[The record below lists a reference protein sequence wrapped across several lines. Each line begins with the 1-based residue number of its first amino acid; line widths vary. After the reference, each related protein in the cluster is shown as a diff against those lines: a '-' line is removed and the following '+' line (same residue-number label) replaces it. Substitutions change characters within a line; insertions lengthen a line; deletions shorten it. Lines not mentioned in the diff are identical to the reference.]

1 MNWMVT
7 INKLDPEQR
16 VVLDNLL
23 KVKSSHWI
31 RGFAGSGKSILLIHS
46 LRETLVTNPQA
57 TACVVAFTHSL
68 KDMLQSGLPD
78 NSRHIPVMT
87 YHEFKSSPR
96 RYDYI
101 FVDEVQDLEPY
112 ILTLLQS
119 SCSKLIMAGDEEQSI
134 YEQRVSPEF
143 IQASTSPSIHSLSI
157 VHRLTEKLRKIV
169 ATILPK
175 SKVHSARQG
184 KPTADVKIT
193 LANASK
199 HEDEMRWVWQN
210 AQRFTRAGDPVCILL
225 SKHRLVQDFIT
236 FVCNETRVGTPSF
249 KGERGQRDYDAC
261 NQHLASKGVILRYL
275 GNSHGSL
282 VESDRERIVYVMTY
296 HSSKGLDFETV
307 FLPGLDENVSIFNRD
322 DEPMERRLF
331 YVAATRSR
339 RNLFISY
346 TGHRPHPFV
355 ASMPHDLLEKMPISG
370 ASAAG
375 ATTQNND
382 DYY

>member
-7 INKLDPEQR
+7 TNKLDPEQR
-16 VVLDNLL
+16 IVLDKLL
-23 KVKSSHWI
+23 KVNNSHWI
-31 RGFAGSGKSILLIHS
+31 RGFAGSGKSIVLIHA
-46 LRETLVTNPQA
+46 LRETMITNPKA

-119 SCSKLIMAGDEEQSI
+119 SCTKLIMAGDEEQSI
-134 YEQRVSPEF
+134 YENRVSPDF
-143 IQASTSPSIHSLSI
+143 IKSTTRPSVHALSI

-175 SKVHSARQG
+175 SNVHTARQG

-199 HEDEMRWVWQN
+199 TENEMRWVWQA
-210 AQRFTRAGDPVCILL
+210 AQRFTRAGDPVCILF

-236 FVCNETRVGTPSF
+236 FVCNESRVGTPSF
-249 KGERGQRDYDAC
+249 KGEKGKKNDYEEC
-261 NQHLASKGVILRYL
+261 NNHLASKGVILRYL
-275 GNSHGSL
+275 GNGHGSL
-282 VESDRERIVYVMTY
+282 VQSDGERIVYVMTY

-307 FLPGLDENVSIFNRD
+307 FLPGLDEKFTIFDRD
-322 DEPMERRLF
+322 DESMDRRLF

-339 RNLFISY
+339 RNLFISH
-346 TGHRPHPFV
+346 TGQKPHPFV
-355 ASMPHDLLEKMPISG
+355 VNMPHDLLEKLPIGGES
-370 ASAAG
+370 ASTSTSEG
-375 ATTQNND
+375 N

>member
-23 KVKSSHWI
+23 KVKNSHWI

-87 YHEFKSSPR
+87 YHEFKSIPR

-101 FVDEVQDLEPY
+101 FVDEVQDLEPN

-143 IQASTSPSIHSLSI
+143 IEASTNPSIHSLSI

-199 HEDEMRWVWQN
+199 QEDEMRWVWQN
-210 AQRFTRAGDPVCILL
+210 AQRFTRAGDPVCVLF

-249 KGERGQRDYDAC
+249 KNERGQRDYEAC

-282 VESDRERIVYVMTY
+282 IESDRERIVYVMTY

-307 FLPGLDENVSIFNRD
+307 FLPGLDENVSIFNRH

-339 RNLFISY
+339 RNMFISY

-375 ATTQNND
+375 ATNQNND